1 MKTLKKIIKISS
13 LIFLAMLLT
22 NCDDDDYY
30 ERDNTPPSPPTNV
43 RVLPGDGEIEIS
55 WDHNPESDVAGYNVY
70 YSETY
75 WGKYTN
81 LGNTESNFYYDVEA
95 GNGDIYYYGVAA
107 YDYDNNESELSYDE
121 VYGIARPQGL
131 NQVLFDAQLFPN
143 NSGYD
148 FSEFAVVGWNTLNDD
163 YSSDV
168 FFDIFEGTYY
178 INVFSDSEIQDMGST
193 NDIYDILYAPIGGWV
208 PLLEGDDVKYT
219 EVFVGHTYVI
229 STWDN
234 HYAKLR
240 VKEITGQRMVF
251 DWAYQLVEGERQM
264 KTNSVN
270 VKRANLPTEIIRNK

>member
-1 MKTLKKIIKISS
+1 MKKLKKIIKLS
-13 LIFLAMLLT
+13 LLLALAVLLT
-22 NCDDDDYY
+22 NCDEHDDYAI
-30 ERDNTPPSPPTNV
+30 DNIPPSPPTNV
-43 RVLPGDGEIEIS
+43 KVLPGDGEIEIT

-81 LGNTESNFYYDVEA
+81 LGNTPNNIYYDVEA
-95 GNGDIYYYGVAA
+95 GNGDLYYYGVAA
-107 YDYDNNESELSYDE
+107 YDYDGNESELSYDE

-131 NQVLFDAQLFPN
+131 NQILFDAQRFPEV
-143 NSGYD
+143 SGYD
-148 FSEFAVVGWNTLNDD
+148 FSEFALVAFDELSDD

-168 FFDIFEGTYY
+168 FFDIFEGVYY
-178 INVFSDSEIQDMGST
+178 LNVFADSEIQDMGLT

-208 PLLEGDDVKYT
+208 PLLGDDNVKYT

-234 HYAKLR
+234 HYAKIR
-240 VKEITGQRMVF
+240 IKEITGERIVF

-264 KTNSVN
+264 KTKPANST
-270 VKRANLPTEIIRNK
+270 RAKLPSKIIRN